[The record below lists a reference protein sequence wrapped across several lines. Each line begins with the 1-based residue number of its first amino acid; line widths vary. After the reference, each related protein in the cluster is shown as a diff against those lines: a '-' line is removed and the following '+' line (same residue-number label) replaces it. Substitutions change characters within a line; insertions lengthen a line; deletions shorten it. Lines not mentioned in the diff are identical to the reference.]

1 MANYSFKREVEVF
14 LVHGGAR
21 YKLDTS
27 DISFD
32 QTFKETSFPVK
43 TLHNQSAVFE
53 SSAITTANPANFSFS
68 IPALTE
74 ADFTIVETLLLNT
87 NQFDLFIKNN
97 ADTYKLTGCVI
108 TNGSFEIEKTRPLRI
123 GISGQAQQLQRGQT
137 LAGSLQSRSASR
149 TYVIPSKVLVLID
162 GTSVSYV
169 TSLSLELQN
178 EIRWTPYATVNGALS
193 ATTASTTMYPSSFS
207 LSKKILSGSITE
219 YLTNI
224 NASANQTWSKT
235 ASIEIKAGNGLSG
248 GSFRGFHFGPA
259 TCSFTNRTR
268 TEDIFTQS
276 YDWRMVQNPTLS
288 SVLKYETD

>member
-14 LVHGGAR
+14 LVHGGTR
-21 YKLDTS
+21 YKLDVD

-178 EIRWTPYATVNGALS
+178 EIRWTPYATVNGARS

-219 YLTNI
+219 YLTNV

-235 ASIEIKAGNGLSG
+235 ASIEIKAGNGLSS

>member
-1 MANYSFKREVEVF
+1 MANFSFKREVEVF
-14 LVHGGAR
+14 LVHGGNR
-21 YKLDTS
+21 YKLDIS

-43 TLHNQSAVFE
+43 TLHNQAAVFE

-68 IPALTE
+68 IPALVE
-74 ADFTIVETLLLNT
+74 NDFTIVETLLLNA
-87 NQFDLFIKNN
+87 NQFDLFVKNN

-137 LAGSLQSRSASR
+137 LTGSLQSRSANR
-149 TYVIPSKVLVLID
+149 TYIIPSKLIVTID

-178 EIRWTPYATVNGALS
+178 DIKWTPYATVHGARS
-193 ATTASTTMYPSSFS
+193 ANTASTSMYPSSFS

-219 YLTNI
+219 YLTNV
-224 NASANQTWSKT
+224 NASENQTWSKN
-235 ASIEIKAGNGLSG
+235 ARIQIKAGNGLSS

-268 TEDIFTQS
+268 TADIFTQS
-276 YDWRMVQNPTLS
+276 YDWRMIENPTLS
-288 SVLKYETD
+288 TVLKYETD